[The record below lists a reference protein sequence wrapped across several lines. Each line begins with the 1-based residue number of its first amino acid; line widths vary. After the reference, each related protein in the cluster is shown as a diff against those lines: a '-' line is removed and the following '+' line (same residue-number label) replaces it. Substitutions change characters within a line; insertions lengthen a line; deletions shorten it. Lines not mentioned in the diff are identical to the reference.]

1 MVDGTRIRNLTPKTT
16 VVSTDEL
23 AINDVA
29 GGNADKKEG
38 LDDIRTFML
47 PTNAETKTAY

>member
-1 MVDGTRIRNLTPKTT
+1 MADSKIKDLTPKTT
-16 VVSTDEL
+16 VVATDEL
-23 AINDVA
+23 VINDVA

-47 PTNAETKTAY
+47 PSNA